1 MSDLD
6 RASDAGPASDAG
18 GTADPASGSGPAG
31 GSGRGRGED
40 APASSPSGRFD
51 VEGQVVVLTGGAGFL
66 GGEYTR
72 ALSAAGA
79 HVVVADVDAGAARE
93 TADSAPGARALA
105 VEADVT
111 SPDAVDALAR
121 RASQEFGGVDTLV
134 NNAALDPKFDPEH
147 AGEREEGFEEFPLAA
162 WKRSLEVDLTGAF
175 LATRALAPALLE
187 SGRGVVVN
195 VASIY
200 GVVGPDQRLYQEG
213 HKPVAYSVTKAGLL
227 GFTRWLATYYAGR
240 PLRANALVLGG
251 VEHGHQQGFRER
263 YAYRTPAGRMARPP
277 EAADALRFLISEAS
291 SYMTGS
297 SLVVDGGWT
306 AW

>member
-1 MSDLD
+1 MSNLD
-6 RASDAGPASDAG
+6 AASDAAAGSDRAPDSGPDG
-18 GTADPASGSGPAG
+18 GPERGRREDASG
-31 GSGRGRGED
+31 
-40 APASSPSGRFD
+40 APPSDRFG
-51 VEGQVVVLTGGAGFL
+51 VEGRVVVLTGGAGFL
-66 GGEYTR
+66 GREYTR
-72 ALSAAGA
+72 ALSEAGA
-79 HVVVADVDAGAARE
+79 HVVVADVDAEAARE

-121 RASQEFGGVDTLV
+121 RAAEEFGGVDTLV

-147 AGEREEGFEEFPLAA
+147 AEEREESFEDFPLSA
-162 WKRSLEVDLTGAF
+162 WRRSLEVDLTGAF
-175 LATRALAPALLE
+175 LTTRTLAPLLVE

-200 GVVGPDQRLYQEG
+200 GVVGPDQRLYEDG
-213 HKPVAYSVTKAGLL
+213 HKPVSYSVTKAGLV
-227 GFTRWLATYYAGR
+227 GFTRWLATCYAGR

-251 VEHGHQQGFRER
+251 VERGHARSFRER
-263 YAYRTPAGRMARPP
+263 YAYRAPAGRMARPE
-277 EAADALRFLISEAS
+277 EAADALRFLISDAS